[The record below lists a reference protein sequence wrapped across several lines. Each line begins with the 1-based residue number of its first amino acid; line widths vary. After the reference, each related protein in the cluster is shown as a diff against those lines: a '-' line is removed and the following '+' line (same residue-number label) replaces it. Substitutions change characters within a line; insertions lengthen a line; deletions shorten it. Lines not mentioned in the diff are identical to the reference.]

1 MTCDTISFAIQIGDP
16 LMGSTGVSFHVP
28 RHKDTQEMQAFHLC
42 SMFCDQP
49 ISCGGRLISNCRR
62 TSGSSRPHIPRHG
75 SLSRRTSLLASPNF
89 PKKSSANPATAPP
102 LPVLPP
108 PPPSSRFHGHP
119 ERRERH
125 PDFWKDIPAS
135 TTAAAATMFAGKL
148 VQACRLDPF
157 DLGLRTRHTRLTVDT
172 SRNPR

>member
-1 MTCDTISFAIQIGDP
+1 
-16 LMGSTGVSFHVP
+16 MGSTRVSFHVP
-28 RHKDTQEMQAFHLC
+28 RHEDTREMQAFHLC
-42 SMFCDQP
+42 SMFCDQA
-49 ISCGGRLISNCRR
+49 ISCCGRLISNCRR

-102 LPVLPP
+102 LSVLPPP
-108 PPPSSRFHGHP
+108 PPPSSRCHVHP
-119 ERRERH
+119 ERQERH

-148 VQACRLDPF
+148 VQARRLDPF

-172 SRNPR
+172 LRNPR